1 MYSLLNM
8 SFEFTTD
15 EIQVL
20 ASIVQNGTY
29 DDDNE
34 CITLP
39 LLRDGMPIS
48 LRRAEIEY
56 EVVHHTL
63 LITDDRINDEFPDGP
78 NRLPIGLW
86 NASTEIQAAF
96 LKKLFV
102 YRKTFTAKNK
112 KLANE
117 VEKLAELVGRQTKI
131 L

>member
-1 MYSLLNM
+1 M
-8 SFEFTTD
+8 SFDFTTE
-15 EIQVL
+15 EIRVL
-20 ASIVQNGTY
+20 TAIVQNGTY

-56 EVVHHTL
+56 EVLAHTIF
-63 LITDDRINDEFPDGP
+63 ITDDRINDEFPDGP
-78 NRLPIGLW
+78 NRLPVGLW
-86 NASTEIQAAF
+86 DASTEIQAAF
-96 LKKLFV
+96 LKKLFACG
-102 YRKTFTAKNK
+102 KTFTAKNK

-117 VEKLAELVGRQTKI
+117 VEKLAGLVGRQTKI